1 MSFNIL
7 IELKMKLGSEGK
19 GVLINALL
27 TPYGTHDG
35 AVEASIEATC

>member
-7 IELKMKLGSEGK
+7 VELTMKIGCEG
-19 GVLINALL
+19 GALINALL
-27 TPYGTHDG
+27 TFYGTHDG